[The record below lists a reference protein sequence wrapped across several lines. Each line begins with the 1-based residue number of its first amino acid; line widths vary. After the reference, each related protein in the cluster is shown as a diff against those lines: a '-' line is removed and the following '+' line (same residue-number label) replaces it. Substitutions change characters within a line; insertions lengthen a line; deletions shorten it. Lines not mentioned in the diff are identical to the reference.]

1 MELNSS
7 NLGGRS
13 RTGPKNL
20 WPSFHMGRSAF
31 EGTDGFK
38 LIKGTT
44 IARYREWPKVCS
56 VEGYHGLTRSSEQ
69 HRDPS

>member
-1 MELNSS
+1 MAKFPY
-7 NLGGRS
+7 GKI
-13 RTGPKNL
+13 P
-20 WPSFHMGRSAF
+20 AF

-38 LIKGTT
+38 LIEGTT
-44 IARYREWPKVCS
+44 IARYREWLKVCS

>member
-1 MELNSS
+1 MYLNSS
-7 NLGGRS
+7 DLDGGS
-13 RTGPKNL
+13 RTGRNL

-38 LIKGTT
+38 LIEGTT

-56 VEGYHGLTRSSEQ
+56 VEGYRELTRSSEQ
-69 HRDPS
+69 HREPS

>member
-1 MELNSS
+1 
-7 NLGGRS
+7 
-13 RTGPKNL
+13 
-20 WPSFHMGRSAF
+20 MGRSAF

-38 LIKGTT
+38 LIEGTT